1 MTNHEGIKTS
11 WMTLFINLFLSIIKM
26 IAGVLGQS
34 SAMIADGFHS
44 LSDVFSTILVIIGL
58 KMSGRKADKYH
69 PYGYE
74 RWELVFSQFLSII
87 LLLTAA
93 GILWSAIQGILSGEL
108 PIPGKL
114 GLYAAL
120 ISIVI
125 KEIMYQVMMKK
136 AIQLNSLAMKADA
149 WHHRSDALSSIAT
162 FIGILGARL
171 GYKILDPIAGI
182 LVAIMI
188 GKVGFDI
195 YKKSIE
201 GLVDEAASKEDL
213 AQIKDIAL
221 KTPGV
226 FQVSNLKTR
235 QFASKIYI
243 DMDICVDSFS
253 TVIEGHDIA
262 TKVHDRI
269 EEEME
274 EVAHVMVHVEPT
286 LSSGHCQ
293 KKGF

>member
-1 MTNHEGIKTS
+1 MGNQEGIRTS
-11 WMTLFINLFLSIIKM
+11 WITLIINLILAIVKVL
-26 IAGVLGQS
+26 AGFLGQS
-34 SAMIADGFHS
+34 NAMIADGLHS

-58 KMSGRKADKYH
+58 NMSGREADKYH

-87 LLLTAA
+87 LILTSA
-93 GILWSAIQGILSGEL
+93 GILWAAIKGILSGEI
-108 PIPGKL
+108 PIPGRL
-114 GLYAAL
+114 GLYAAVL
-120 ISIVI
+120 SIIV
-125 KEIMYQVMMKK
+125 KEIMYQFMMKK
-136 AIQLNSLAMKADA
+136 AIKLNSLAMKADA

-171 GYKILDPIAGI
+171 GWKILDPIAGI
-182 LVAIMI
+182 FVALMI
-188 GKVGFDI
+188 FKVGVDI

-201 GLVDEAASKEDL
+201 GLVDESADPED
-213 AQIKDIAL
+213 IVKIRDIAL

-226 FQVSNLKTR
+226 LEVSNLKTR

-243 DMDICVDSFS
+243 DMDICVDHFM

-262 TKVHDRI
+262 TEVHDRI
-269 EEEME
+269 ENRME

-286 LSSGHCQ
+286 DISGMCT
-293 KKGF
+293 

>member
-1 MTNHEGIKTS
+1 MANQEGIRTS
-11 WMTLFINLFLSIIKM
+11 WITLIINLVLSIVKTL
-26 IAGVLGQS
+26 AGFLGQS
-34 SAMIADGFHS
+34 SAMIADGLHS

-58 KMSGRKADKYH
+58 NMSGREADKYH

-87 LLLTAA
+87 LILTSA
-93 GILWSAIQGILSGEL
+93 GILWAAIQGILSGE
-108 PIPGKL
+108 IPTPGRL

-120 ISIVI
+120 FSIVV
-125 KEIMYQVMMKK
+125 KEIMYQMMMKK
-136 AIQLNSLAMKADA
+136 AIKLNSLAMKADA

-171 GYKILDPIAGI
+171 GWKILDPIAGI
-182 LVAIMI
+182 LVALMI
-188 GKVGFDI
+188 FKVGVDI

-201 GLVDEAASKEDL
+201 GLVDESADPENIAK
-213 AQIKDIAL
+213 IRDIAL

-226 FQVSNLKTR
+226 LQVSNLKTR

-243 DMDICVDSFS
+243 DMDICVDHFM

-262 TKVHDRI
+262 TEVHDRI
-269 EEEME
+269 ENKME

-286 LSSGHCQ
+286 DIRGRCR
-293 KKGF
+293 